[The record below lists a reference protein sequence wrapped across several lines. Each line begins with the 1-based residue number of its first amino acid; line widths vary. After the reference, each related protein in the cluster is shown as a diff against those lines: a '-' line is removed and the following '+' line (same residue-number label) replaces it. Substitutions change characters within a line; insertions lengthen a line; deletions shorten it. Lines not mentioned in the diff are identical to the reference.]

1 MALSSTPH
9 RTIAAPTNTPV
20 PKEQSRNY
28 LASEHKVNEELRSL
42 MGSLAQCF
50 VDRDAAHS
58 IIEKCDG
65 DGFEF
70 LKLWRADM
78 SKIKPSDLALV
89 TTKRDSAYTRGLN
102 GELTI
107 DSLNNLIKD
116 FRILER
122 TCPPQNC
129 KSDAEMMT
137 LINTT
142 MLSNESTRSA
152 FEQLLMLSNPPIDN
166 FDDTLDAA
174 RSMLRTR
181 QSYIE
186 IDAAKANSSQ
196 FGGLPALTA
205 VHVAAL
211 AAISIDA
218 SRLPVADA
226 VTMADAI
233 IKQNAALASA
243 DPTIVSISTSLMF
256 GTSLTSNTHCFP

>member
-1 MALSSTPH
+1 
-9 RTIAAPTNTPV
+9 
-20 PKEQSRNY
+20 
-28 LASEHKVNEELRSL
+28 
-42 MGSLAQCF
+42 
-50 VDRDAAHS
+50 
-58 IIEKCDG
+58 
-65 DGFEF
+65 
-70 LKLWRADM
+70 
-78 SKIKPSDLALV
+78 
-89 TTKRDSAYTRGLN
+89 
-102 GELTI
+102 
-107 DSLNNLIKD
+107 
-116 FRILER
+116 
-122 TCPPQNC
+122 
-129 KSDAEMMT
+129 MMT